1 MYKHLYKLIVVS
13 IALPLQGCLLLNS
26 IDPLQEGATPF
37 LSRATLVYGVDVG
50 AEGRW
55 RLTDTHPKHRTFG
68 ISLDEYD
75 IEKQEIT
82 GNCWRYNQANALVSV
97 DVPMP
102 QYFAFDVPAGYYV
115 YGAYGWPEI
124 ERSMAFFV
132 PESKVIYIGT
142 FVYSKN
148 KALKLHRDLEKDK
161 SKIFATLPKLPRN
174 IELADTV
181 AVKPP
186 IGFLCTP

>member
-1 MYKHLYKLIVVS
+1 MYKHLYNLIVVA
-13 IALPLQGCLLLNS
+13 IALPLQSCLLLNS
-26 IDPLQEGATPF
+26 VEPLQEGATPF
-37 LSRATLVYGVDVG
+37 LSRATVVYGVDVG

-55 RLTDTHPKHRTFG
+55 RLTDVHPKYRTFG
-68 ISLDEYD
+68 ISLDEYN

-97 DVPMP
+97 DTPMP

-115 YGAYGWPEI
+115 HGAFDWPEI
-124 ERSMAFFV
+124 EPSIAFFV
-132 PESKVIYIGT
+132 PKSKVIYIGT
-142 FVYSKN
+142 FVYSKD
-148 KALKLHRDLEKDK
+148 KTLELHRDLEKDK
-161 SKIFATLPKLPRN
+161 SKIFTALPKLPKN

-186 IGFLCTP
+186 KAFLCGP